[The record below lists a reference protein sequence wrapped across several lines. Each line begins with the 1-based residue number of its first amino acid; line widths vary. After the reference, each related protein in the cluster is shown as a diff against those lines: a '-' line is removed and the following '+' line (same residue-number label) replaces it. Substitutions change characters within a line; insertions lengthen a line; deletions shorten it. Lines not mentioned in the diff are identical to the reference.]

1 MEEPSGTG
9 SRGSS
14 RDWTSAG
21 AAVFRPAA
29 TAAPYQPHRRCISR
43 FLDAR
48 SMARRASR
56 SPEWVELRPGRDDR
70 FPRTPPR
77 TIRTPVGAPLLV
89 GGGVTGSNL
98 RAPRRR
104 PVSSDL
110 GFAHSGG
117 GPRPRRNGGDVH
129 RGRPLNRRRARPPVL
144 NSSCASDPGR
154 SSPIDSEAASR
165 DCLACLV
172 PPECA
177 APEHGG
183 NKPCRRWKQRPHRRR
198 SSMA

>member
-1 MEEPSGTG
+1 MSGMEESSGTG
-9 SRGSS
+9 SRGIGRVPPAPAPRSLSTADDS
-14 RDWTSAG
+14 RTL
-21 AAVFRPAA
+21 P
-29 TAAPYQPHRRCISR
+29 TTHRRCHIALSR
-43 FLDAR
+43 CAIDGEAR
-48 SMARRASR
+48 QSLTRMGGAPAGPRR
-56 SPEWVELRPGRDDR
+56 P

-154 SSPIDSEAASR
+154 SSPIDSEAACR
-165 DCLACLV
+165 DCLACPV
-172 PPECA
+172 PPL
-177 APEHGG
+177 
-183 NKPCRRWKQRPHRRR
+183 
-198 SSMA
+198 